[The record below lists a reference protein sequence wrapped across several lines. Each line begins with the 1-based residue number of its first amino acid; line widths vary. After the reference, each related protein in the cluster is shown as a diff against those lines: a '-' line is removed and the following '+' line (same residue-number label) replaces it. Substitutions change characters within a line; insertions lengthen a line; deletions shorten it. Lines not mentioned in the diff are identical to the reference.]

1 MIEHLS
7 SIVMQEWFFRF
18 VRVLSLFAMIIFIHS
33 ILFGAFKHM
42 NASGRDDLTG
52 DGRKYIL
59 TGTLGAIAMMMFFF
73 MASAA
78 LAD

>member
-1 MIEHLS
+1 
-7 SIVMQEWFFRF
+7 
-18 VRVLSLFAMIIFIHS
+18 
-33 ILFGAFKHM
+33 M